1 MIKTTLSLLALS
13 LVLGGCVV
21 ASSEDQRAKAEEFN
35 AENFQKEMVKAGKQQ
50 ELEDAKKRE
59 EAYLA
64 AGRNQGGEQSQEGP
78 TNAPTAASTG
88 N

>member
-1 MIKTTLSLLALS
+1 MLL
-13 LVLGGCVV
+13 VGCVG
-21 ASSEDQRAKAEEFN
+21 ASSADQHTKAEEFS
-35 AENFQKEMVKAGKQQ
+35 AKGFEDEMIKAGKQQ

-64 AGRNQGGEQSQEGP
+64 AGRNQSAEQSQEGP
-78 TNAPTAASTG
+78 TNAPTAATTG